1 MILSKYI
8 QFNIIICVSRC
19 QFAGHSHSV
28 CEISGRMQSQ
38 KRDAA
43 CNLLGLSTVGKNW
56 TLPCFWQWT
65 GMVWGCICKGSL
77 PWLPIGNCDFEHFT
91 LSPLLGRKFGQCMG
105 ILDAFG
111 LVQIQL
117 GPAENVAKR
126 NYFQVFV
133 TMGFLRRKKTLAL
146 RCSCRTNITVNHF
159 DIWSPHLNLNEWLQV
174 QCAPESHSVLPSIA
188 LAADT
193 SSPDM
198 MIQYC
203 LCLTSWLCWP

>member
-1 MILSKYI
+1 M
-8 QFNIIICVSRC
+8 IICVSRH
-19 QFAGHSHSV
+19 QDV
-28 CEISGRMQSQ
+28 
-38 KRDAA
+38 
-43 CNLLGLSTVGKNW
+43 NLLGTAIPCVRFQVGCKAKRGTQPATYW
-56 TLPCFWQWT
+56 DCLRLARTGPCRVSGGLAW
-65 GMVWGCICKGSL
+65 
-77 PWLPIGNCDFEHFT
+77 FEAAYARGPC
-91 LSPLLGRKFGQCMG
+91 LDCPPLLGRKFGQCMG
-105 ILDAFG
+105 ILDSFG

-126 NYFQVFV
+126 SYFQVFV

-159 DIWSPHLNLNEWLQV
+159 DIWSPHLNLNESLEV

-203 LCLTSWLCWP
+203 LCSTSWLCWP